1 MNNISLKKVILFVIL
16 LIVGYIVIDAI
27 VHWDEAIE
35 AFNRGFNDMNEINEN
50 RSKANLK

>member
-1 MNNISLKKVILFVIL
+1 MKGISLKKIFLIVILI
-16 LIVGYIVIDAI
+16 IVAYIVIDAI

-50 RSKANLK
+50 RSKSHLK